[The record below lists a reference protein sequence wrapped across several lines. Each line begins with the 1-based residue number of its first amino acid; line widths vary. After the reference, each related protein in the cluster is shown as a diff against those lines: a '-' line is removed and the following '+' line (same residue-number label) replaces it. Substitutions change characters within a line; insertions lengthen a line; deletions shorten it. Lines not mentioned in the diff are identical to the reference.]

1 MSGTRADDVAPHG
14 DVGAGVAVF
23 EEYLAHLAPH
33 NPQWLAC
40 PPPWCADLRLSNEEV
55 VGGAER
61 AFGEAAARG
70 EGAMALPVRIAASDV
85 LGRHL
90 VATRNITP
98 GEVVIVEPPLLLALR
113 AKSPPYCST
122 CFRRARDYTCP
133 RCGFF
138 LCGEGCLTKR
148 HKEECCF
155 LQRLGLAGP
164 TAEEQQRE
172 ERELCER
179 LAAMAPEERAQAEA
193 LLQRAKVTATHQRH
207 YEVLRH
213 YVVGPRHP
221 DPGGDEQE
229 RADAGLVLS
238 LQGHRDEASQ
248 RFRVNQRRI
257 VDVVVGTL
265 QASTDAALVH
275 RICSVWD
282 TNGFEVPL
290 GWGTRV
296 HGLYPF
302 ASLLTHDCRANTQQW
317 FTAGGTL
324 VLRAVDHIA
333 AGQVVTTSYTDPQWA
348 TMLRQDHLRVSK
360 QFTCTCQ
367 RCADPTEMGTFMG
380 SPKCSGC
387 GGPVV
392 SSAPLDPGAVWV
404 CHAGCPHTASAKQV
418 AGVGASVGAKLRGLD
433 SADGAAIGTAAD
445 HLKDHLHPTHHV
457 LLQLHVS
464 TLRTMADKDLRELSD
479 DALATLG
486 AIAKLVVGVVIKLE
500 APLTR
505 LSVRMFRE
513 DIRVRLEVL
522 RRQKLRGHCIEAELK
537 DLTPMLADC
546 EIALGWDARMPAFDP
561 VLHEYQTLL
570 NP

>member
-1 MSGTRADDVAPHG
+1 MHSVHLIPKGTATAGRCKGESSEGCLPGAMSGPRPDDAMAPQ
-14 DVGAGVAVF
+14 GALGEGVAVF

-33 NPQWLAC
+33 NPQWLAS
-40 PPPWCADLRLSNEEV
+40 PPPWCADLRLSNEEAA
-55 VGGAER
+55 GGGER

-70 EGAMALPVRIAASDV
+70 GDALAVPLKIAASDV

-90 VATRNITP
+90 VASRSIAP

-133 RCGFF
+133 ACGFF
-138 LCGEGCLTKR
+138 LCDEGCLTKR
-148 HKEECCF
+148 HREECCF

-164 TAEEQQRE
+164 SKEAQQKE
-172 ERELCER
+172 ERELRER
-179 LAAMAPEERAQAEA
+179 LAAMAPQDRAQAEA
-193 LLQRAKVTATHQRH
+193 LLQRAKLTATQQRH

-213 YVVGPRHP
+213 YIVVPAIQTLVAMSRS
-221 DPGGDEQE
+221 ELTR
-229 RADAGLVLS
+229 RAVLA
-238 LQGHRDEASQ
+238 LQGRPDEASQ

-296 HGLYPF
+296 HGLYPL

-387 GGPVV
+387 GGPMV
-392 SSAPLDPGAVWV
+392 SSAPLDPSAVWV
-404 CHAGCPHTASAKQV
+404 CHAGCAHTASAKQV
-418 AGVGASVGAKLRGLD
+418 RKIPGRLGNTFLTL
-433 SADGAAIGTAAD
+433 
-445 HLKDHLHPTHHV
+445 LLHV
-457 LLQLHVS
+457 LLVRCVHYVQFTLIQKKPIPLRISFQVQYLFITKRKVS
-464 TLRTMADKDLRELSD
+464 IT
-479 DALATLG
+479 
-486 AIAKLVVGVVIKLE
+486 KL
-500 APLTR
+500 
-505 LSVRMFRE
+505 
-513 DIRVRLEVL
+513 
-522 RRQKLRGHCIEAELK
+522 
-537 DLTPMLADC
+537 
-546 EIALGWDARMPAFDP
+546 
-561 VLHEYQTLL
+561 LL
-570 NP
+570 NTNL